1 MKGVWATLLL
11 LPAKR
16 KQPAMRLRVLIPLL
30 LLVMAGAL
38 VALAMTDL
46 SEDWEAKRAA
56 ERYLATD
63 QANGRLVEIGSAMA
77 MERGSTY
84 VLMLVPRSNRLFSL
98 TEIRRRTDDR
108 LNLLDSLLRQP
119 ATAPPDSDELLA
131 AMAPIRRT
139 LTRLRAEMDAALLLG
154 TEQRPAGLAER
165 WFGSMTGV
173 IDQVRLVNQAVID
186 GAPLKDTDIAAQ
198 TPLRNAAW
206 AAMEQA
212 GRVRALLAGA
222 LIRGSDPGS
231 QVALAEAETRFNLA
245 WENVRQ
251 LATQTDG
258 TMGPVRMAVGAADS
272 LLSNRVEPQRRRA
285 MERVLSGQRD
295 PMLAEEW
302 FAVATSGVEAMM
314 AVQAASLQVT
324 EQRALELSQQA
335 LTEVTKGALLC
346 VLVVIIGAAALMIV
360 HWRVLRPLGQLT
372 SVFEQIARGQTDM
385 DMPDISRRDEV
396 GDLARAASA
405 FRAVH
410 LAGQSLAETLRRREH
425 LLDLFIRH
433 APTAIA
439 MLDNQMR
446 YVAVSRR
453 WLKDYGLG
461 DRDITGL
468 SHYDVFPEIDERW
481 RAIHRR
487 CLMGERAAAPED
499 RFVRADGT
507 INWVRW
513 EIHPWHDVDGS
524 IGGIVMFTEVITAR
538 KQAEDEMRRL
548 TAELQAIVDSAD
560 NAIIVTAPDGI
571 IRAFNR
577 GAERML
583 GYRASELIGRETP
596 KLFHDR
602 TEMADA
608 LAKLVAERGKPVQDP
623 FEVFV
628 HRARDGKP
636 DQREWTYVTRDGRH
650 VPVLLSVTA
659 IRDGNGEIQGFLGIA
674 NDIAHLKEMD
684 RLKSEF
690 ISTVSHELRT
700 PLTAIRASLGM
711 VNSDMFG
718 PLPADARQ
726 LTDIAQESTERLIR
740 LINDLLDIEKIA
752 SGKMRFETAPRALAD
767 LLDQTIRDNAV
778 LAERAGVRLLAGPGL
793 AAGDRTDATVIVDPD
808 RIVQA
813 FTNLISN
820 AVKFSPAGATVTL
833 SVLDRP
839 DGMVRVSVAD
849 RGIGIDPGFHG
860 RIFQRFAQA
869 DGSDSRARGGTGL
882 GLAITR
888 EIVERH
894 GGHIGFETEPGRGT
908 CFHIDLPRTT
918 GTPAAEGPA
927 APLVPGQSHI
937 LICEDDPDIGRL
949 LSLLLRRAGFEPTL
963 APTAG
968 DALELLAK
976 RPFQAMTLDLNLP
989 DLPGTALFR
998 AIRANPATHDLPI
1011 IVVTAT
1017 GDAERDAVEGDAV
1030 GIIDWLTKPINEGR
1044 LVAAL
1049 QRAVQP
1055 REGHRPRLLHVED
1068 DADIR
1073 AVVGHLLSEQAEI
1086 VAAPTLADAMRE
1098 AEAGPFDVGIID
1110 IDMPDGCGLDV
1121 IAHLRDPA
1129 GGPVPVVVFTA
1140 ADAGAVQHRQV
1151 AATLIKSRARNEEL
1165 VQTIRGLIQRL
1176 TPAGNLTRPPDAVEP
1191 RS

>member
-1 MKGVWATLLL
+1 
-11 LPAKR
+11 
-16 KQPAMRLRVLIPLL
+16 MRLRVLIPLL

-38 VALAMTDL
+38 VALAMIDL
-46 SEDWEAKRAA
+46 SEDWEGKQAA
-56 ERYLATD
+56 ERYLAAD

-84 VLMLVPRSNRLFSL
+84 VLLMLPRSNRLFSL
-98 TEIRRRTDDR
+98 GDIRRRTDDR
-108 LNLLDSLLRQP
+108 LNQLETQLRQP
-119 ATAPPDSDELLA
+119 VAAPQGSDTLLSA
-131 AMAPIRRT
+131 IAPVRRT
-139 LTRLRAEMDAALLLG
+139 LTRLRAEVDAALLLSP
-154 TEQRPAGLAER
+154 EQRPAGLAER

-173 IDQVRLVNQAVID
+173 IDQVRLINQALID
-186 GAPLKDTDIAAQ
+186 SAPIKDADIAAQ

-231 QVALAEAETRFNLA
+231 QAGLAEAETRFNLA

-251 LATQTDG
+251 LAAQSDG
-258 TMGPVRMAVGAADS
+258 GMAPVRLAVGAADS
-272 LLSNRVEPQRRRA
+272 LLANRVEPQRRRA
-285 MERVLSGQRD
+285 MERVLAGQRD

-302 FAVATSGVEAMM
+302 FAIATTGVEAMM

-324 EQRALELSQQA
+324 ELRARDLAQA
-335 LTEVTKGALLC
+335 AMAEVTRGIMLC
-346 VLVVIIGAAALMIV
+346 MLVMVIGAAALLIV

-385 DMPDISRRDEV
+385 DMPDISRGDEV

-487 CLMGERAAAPED
+487 CLMGERAAADED
-499 RFVRADGT
+499 RFVRADGSV
-507 INWVRW
+507 NWVRW

-538 KQAEDEMRRL
+538 KQAENEMRRL

-560 NAIIVTAPDGI
+560 NAIVATAPDGT

-583 GYRASELIGRETP
+583 GYRAEELIGRETP
-596 KLFHDR
+596 KLFH
-602 TEMADA
+602 EKGEVAEA
-608 LAKLVAERGKPVQDP
+608 LAKLVAARGKPVPDP

-718 PLPADARQ
+718 LLPAEARQ

-752 SGKMRFETAPRALAD
+752 SGKMRFETTPRALTD
-767 LLDQTIRDNAV
+767 LLEQTIRDNAV
-778 LAERAGVRLLAGPGL
+778 LAERADVRLLAGPGL
-793 AAGDRTDATVIVDPD
+793 AADSRTDATVTVDAD

-820 AVKFSPAGATVTL
+820 AVKFSPAGASVTL
-833 SVLDRP
+833 SVEDRP
-839 DGMVRVSVAD
+839 NGMVRVSVAD
-849 RGIGIDPGFHG
+849 RGIGIDPDFHD

-894 GGHIGFETEPGRGT
+894 GGRIGFDTEPGQGT
-908 CFHIDLPRTT
+908 CFHIDLPRAA
-918 GTPAAEGPA
+918 GAAAVPAMAGA
-927 APLVPGQSHI
+927 MVPGPSQI
-937 LICEDDPDIGRL
+937 LVCEDDPDIGRL
-949 LSLLLRRAGFEPTL
+949 LSMLLRRAGFVPTL

-968 DALELLAK
+968 DALDLLAK

-989 DLPGTALFR
+989 DLPGMALFR
-998 AIRANPATHDLPI
+998 AIRANPETRDLPV

-1017 GDAERDAVEGDAV
+1017 GDAERDAVEGEAI
-1030 GIIDWLTKPINEGR
+1030 GIIDWLSKPIHEGR
-1044 LVAAL
+1044 LVTAL
-1049 QRAVQP
+1049 QRAVTP
-1055 REGHRPRLLHVED
+1055 RDGRRPRLLHVED

-1073 AVVGHLLSEQAEI
+1073 AVVRHLLSEQAD
-1086 VAAPTLADAMRE
+1086 VVTAATVADALRE
-1098 AEAGPFDVGIID
+1098 AGAGSFDVGIID

-1121 IAHLRDPA
+1121 IAHLRDPQ
-1129 GGPVPVVVFTA
+1129 GGPVPIVVFTA

-1151 AATLIKSRARNEEL
+1151 AATLIKSRVRNEEL

-1176 TPAGNLTRPPDAVEP
+1176 TPAGDVTRPPDAVEP